1 MVPKVNAAGHLPAHT
16 AFTGRIANF
25 AKDAPYAF
33 GTAGFLQRA
42 SGPTSNSAAPRGD
55 YCIWLGTTHNL
66 AGTHRCLNIDTLR
79 EITGDTF
86 RPSILTESAI
96 LRLTH
101 LSGQSLEP
109 LPPPTPI
116 EQVLDNPTPS
126 YPLDPNRGV
135 EPHNIVD
142 VPPTE
147 IEIVSADAVTDLAQL
162 VQFEGDASD
171 PVLLP
176 DLQETTALL
185 VDDSP
190 ERALTQAKEL
200 VELRNSINQGYSLH
214 NALPERRI
222 FTALTMKEARSLYGD
237 ALVDA
242 ASMEELKNCI
252 QKDVWECLDPQY
264 KPIGAI
270 PSKIF
275 LTP

>member
-1 MVPKVNAAGHLPAHT
+1 M
-16 AFTGRIANF
+16 
-25 AKDAPYAF
+25 
-33 GTAGFLQRA
+33 QRA

-109 LPPPTPI
+109 LPPPAPI

-135 EPHNIVD
+135 ELHNNVD

-147 IEIVSADAVTDLAQL
+147 TEIVSADAVTDLAQL
-162 VQFEGDASD
+162 VQSEGSE

-190 ERALTQAKEL
+190 KRALTQAKEP

-252 QKDVWECLDPQY
+252 QKDVW
-264 KPIGAI
+264 
-270 PSKIF
+270 
-275 LTP
+275 